1 MGKPS
6 QHKYRARKRNK
17 LSKSQRQRRRREAL
31 LKTQKSADSQSFLMY
46 GNSFG
51 DTITSDITNQHAEH
65 TRTSLGYYSVL
76 TTTGTKD
83 NFSSD
88 LESMTVNL
96 DSALPT
102 NIEDRFIGDDKESES
117 FQCKKE
123 PSSESNSNDAS
134 EFNELIPSGKES
146 EVLQCKEKP
155 SVENDS
161 DKEPD
166 SFLESPALTQ
176 LASHSPPHTPTVHI
190 DLLIPRR
197 PETYQMNSFMINP
210 TSNSKSYQLQNSK
223 KYEQE
228 ARIPVL
234 EKPFSP
240 VIVIKKEISD
250 IEFNSEPQQ
259 CSNPE
264 PQHCP
269 SPEPQ
274 HYSNPEPQHCSNP
287 EPQHC
292 SNPKC
297 LESISQLKKK
307 NSWFGIPVERIFKNV
322 WSYVFKG
329 SKCFGQ

>member
-176 LASHSPPHTPTVHI
+176 LASHSPPHTPT
-190 DLLIPRR
+190 
-197 PETYQMNSFMINP
+197 
-210 TSNSKSYQLQNSK
+210 
-223 KYEQE
+223 EQE